1 MSLLWRCVGF
11 LALAGFGSMVLQIYR
26 IQMPA
31 VPVAPGVRVQLIG
44 WRVQRDVNAAQLE
57 YCKELLRPVHTE
69 FMPPTYPMP
78 KHHNCTPGHE
88 PSYAVQTA
96 LWNVPGASELI
107 GPAQILKRRITTAST
122 APGDHWHIVH
132 RGCSGPKRRYCLRCQ
147 GSEYDEHCRNETV
160 NVDVAVQAVVAREKP
175 LSFARKMKLEKA
187 KVPER
192 SGKSK
197 DYGMLVLECDRWK
210 NSLQGA
216 FLGAPPPVTPV
227 SRCVVA
233 VAPENSAKPEGAP
246 AVAVLIIGA
255 ARAMVWPEVC
265 ENIQE
270 NLVKG
275 LASLGP
281 DGQHWRV
288 DVFFFLALEESIQ
301 ARDKTMIRHSFEEE
315 LLKPCQDLMKPVHA
329 YDYVTQEF
337 EPKVGLQYQAFLRAR
352 PDGVYLHPVPP
363 MGSFALSQ
371 LTISATAPGDHWHLI
386 HRGCLGPFERRCLR
400 CRGKEYDKRC
410 PKPKKEVIA
419 RERSA
424 DVVSEL
430 LGEPLTGRGGAE
442 GFGFLWLECD
452 RWEKL
457 LSPGEGTERGWRGT
471 LLHDIASIFHSSDL
485 DLCWIQRR
493 GFELKIDP
501 ASCLETG
508 RVAAFYTALQIFRWR
523 GVLPRRLD
531 LLDFL
536 MQDVGSVPVFTDI
549 RLASLPRGTLIRFPH
564 ECPARWPWLPWL
576 RRNARMARRVL
587 LLSLWVAQASHWW
600 ETEVMY
606 QIYPRSFQDS
616 NGDAPCGTSATTSAT
631 STTLMPF
638 SARSR
643 SNLDFKDLVAA
654 ADKMGIKVLM
664 DFVPNHS
671 SNESKW
677 FLESKSSKTNPKR
690 NWYVW
695 HPGVEVNGTR
705 QPPNN
710 WASNFGGGAGS
721 AWTWD
726 SSTEDEG

>member
-1 MSLLWRCVGF
+1 
-11 LALAGFGSMVLQIYR
+11 MVLQIYR

-44 WRVQRDVNAAQLE
+44 VSQDAFSQDPASDPTEAPVEASSAAPRESLRVAVLFIGAARAMVWPAVCENIRRRFLDAIQKPIPGEATWSMDVFFFLALDDPPDGKIDQWRVQRDVNAAQLE

-96 LWNVPGASELI
+96 LWNVPGASERMYAQCYRQQIAYDYVLNTHEPQHGVRYDALI
-107 GPAQILKRRITTAST
+107 RARPDSIYLQDVPPISHFNLSRITTAST

-210 NSLQGA
+210 KYLLLASRDEFDKEPSACSSLQGA

-227 SRCVVA
+227 SRRVVA

-315 LLKPCQDLMKPVHA
+315 LLKPCQDLMKPVHVDWMPPSYPMPGASNCKAGQEPWYVYPFYKPGAEPEKVLGADERMYSQCKRIQIA

-410 PKPKKEVIA
+410 PKPKKVLDLGVQEVIA

-457 LSPGEGTERGWRGT
+457 LNQSQPKMLAKDPSRCRR
-471 LLHDIASIFHSSDL
+471 L
-485 DLCWIQRR
+485 QRR
-493 GFELKIDP
+493 
-501 ASCLETG
+501 
-508 RVAAFYTALQIFRWR
+508 
-523 GVLPRRLD
+523 
-531 LLDFL
+531 LLD
-536 MQDVGSVPVFTDI
+536 TT
-549 RLASLPRGTLIRFPH
+549 RLP
-564 ECPARWPWLPWL
+564 
-576 RRNARMARRVL
+576 
-587 LLSLWVAQASHWW
+587 Q
-600 ETEVMY
+600 
-606 QIYPRSFQDS
+606 
-616 NGDAPCGTSATTSAT
+616 
-631 STTLMPF
+631 
-638 SARSR
+638 
-643 SNLDFKDLVAA
+643 K
-654 ADKMGIKVLM
+654 
-664 DFVPNHS
+664 
-671 SNESKW
+671 
-677 FLESKSSKTNPKR
+677 
-690 NWYVW
+690 
-695 HPGVEVNGTR
+695 
-705 QPPNN
+705 
-710 WASNFGGGAGS
+710 
-721 AWTWD
+721 
-726 SSTEDEG
+726 

>member
-1 MSLLWRCVGF
+1 MVWPAVCENIRRRFLDAIQKPIPGEATWSMDVFFF
-11 LALAGFGSMVLQIYR
+11 LALDDPPDGKIDQ
-26 IQMPA
+26 
-31 VPVAPGVRVQLIG
+31 

-96 LWNVPGASELI
+96 LWNVPGASERMYAQCYRQQIAYDYVLNTHEPQHGVRYDALI
-107 GPAQILKRRITTAST
+107 RARPDSIYLQDVPPISHFNLSRITTAST

-197 DYGMLVLECDRWK
+197 ADNRRRREPILRESENWRRVLDYGMLVLECDRQTVRSDGFRGSGTVLALQLAEPSACS
-210 NSLQGA
+210 SLQGA

-227 SRCVVA
+227 SRRVVA

-288 DVFFFLALEESIQ
+288 DVLLGSSETGGGVGASFQPSFDLECRSHFTRFFFLALEESIQ

-315 LLKPCQDLMKPVHA
+315 LLKPCQDLMKPVHVDWMPPSYPMPGASNCKAGQEPWYVYPFYKPGAEPEKVLGADERMYSQCKRIQIA

-410 PKPKKEVIA
+410 PKPKKVLDLGVQEVIA

-424 DVVSEL
+424 DVV
-430 LGEPLTGRGGAE
+430 
-442 GFGFLWLECD
+442 
-452 RWEKL
+452 
-457 LSPGEGTERGWRGT
+457 
-471 LLHDIASIFHSSDL
+471 
-485 DLCWIQRR
+485 
-493 GFELKIDP
+493 
-501 ASCLETG
+501 
-508 RVAAFYTALQIFRWR
+508 
-523 GVLPRRLD
+523 
-531 LLDFL
+531 
-536 MQDVGSVPVFTDI
+536 
-549 RLASLPRGTLIRFPH
+549 
-564 ECPARWPWLPWL
+564 CP
-576 RRNARMARRVL
+576 
-587 LLSLWVAQASHWW
+587 
-600 ETEVMY
+600 
-606 QIYPRSFQDS
+606 
-616 NGDAPCGTSATTSAT
+616 
-631 STTLMPF
+631 
-638 SARSR
+638 
-643 SNLDFKDLVAA
+643 
-654 ADKMGIKVLM
+654 
-664 DFVPNHS
+664 
-671 SNESKW
+671 
-677 FLESKSSKTNPKR
+677 
-690 NWYVW
+690 
-695 HPGVEVNGTR
+695 
-705 QPPNN
+705 
-710 WASNFGGGAGS
+710 
-721 AWTWD
+721 
-726 SSTEDEG
+726 